1 MTFYIEG
8 THACDVH
15 FENGLIKNIIEAANH
30 EITEYVDLADYIIV
44 VDSCIGSYKSFLEIM
59 NYLQA
64 VEEYKKPN
72 AKVIVSGCLAKG
84 VNFKL
89 TEEHQKLLDKTTI
102 VHPDNLA
109 QYIAGLVEYKNT
121 NEFDFEIPV
130 RVQDGELLASV
141 VQGCLNNC
149 SFCKKNYMN
158 FDLKSVRKE
167 AVKYLVDMLNESD
180 FSIYYGTLISS
191 NLSLY
196 GVDLYK
202 ERKAHEAINL
212 FSQINSLKF
221 IQVGALINWYPELI
235 NEIIEN
241 PKIKTIFTS
250 LETGSPRLYE
260 MMNRPISLEDLIKV
274 IKTIKKERPDIQID
288 TEFIAGFPTETKDD
302 IKATLNLIEELE
314 VYPRFIHSYINS
326 FCIPSADLPQHSND
340 YIRCSK
346 KYMDNKI
353 EKIRDKIYFEIGNAE
368 KIVACY
374 HDDYDIYS
382 LLLKNGAIRNVSARK
397 LTRKYN
403 PGDIIK

>member
-15 FENGLIKNIIEAANH
+15 FEKGLIKNIIESANQ
-30 EITEYVDLADYIIV
+30 EITEYVDLADYVIV
-44 VDSCIGSYKSFLEIM
+44 ADSCVGSYKSFLEIM

-64 VEEYKKPN
+64 VEEYKKSN

-89 TEEHQKLLDKTTI
+89 TEEDQKLLDKTTI

-109 QYIAGLVEYKNT
+109 QYIASLVEYKNI

-130 RVQDGELLASV
+130 RVHDGKLLTSV

-158 FDLKSVRKE
+158 FDLKSIRKE
-167 AVKYLVDMLNESD
+167 TIKYLVDTLNENG
-180 FSIYYGTLISS
+180 FPIYYGMLLSS

-196 GVDLYK
+196 GVDLYN
-202 ERKAHEAINL
+202 ERKAHEVINL
-212 FSQINSLKF
+212 YSKINSLKF
-221 IQVGALINWYPELI
+221 IEVGALINWYPELI
-235 NEIIEN
+235 NEIIQN

-250 LETGSPRLYE
+250 LETGSPRLYNL
-260 MMNRPISLEDLIKV
+260 MNRPISLDDLINV

-302 IKATLNLIEELE
+302 IKATLDLIEELE
-314 VYPRFIHSYINS
+314 VYPRFVHPYINS
-326 FCIPSADLPQHSND
+326 FCIPSSELKQHSKD
-340 YIRCSK
+340 YIKCSK

-353 EKIRDKIYFEIGNAE
+353 ENIRDMIDLELEKAE
-368 KIVACY
+368 NVVACY

-382 LLLKNGAIRNVSARK
+382 MLLKNGAIRNVSAQK